1 MATDPVARSKPVSI
15 REVARESGVSL
26 TTVSL
31 ILNKGDQRISEATRR
46 RVLATIDRLGYR
58 PNRLAQGLQ
67 NRRSHIL
74 AILVPGL
81 KHAFADVYFGELISG
96 IYDEASRLGY
106 KILLEVATAG
116 FVRQRKYIELFD
128 QCFIDGLL
136 FVGAHEQH
144 RFLHDLASRQ
154 YPVLIVNN
162 YFAQERLDYV
172 VCDYAAAA
180 RLAAQHLFAL
190 GHRRVGMIRGAVE
203 VQTAMDARDAF
214 VETCRQLGTTVSDDL
229 IADGLYTEEG
239 GGAAVEELLRRE
251 PRLTAI
257 FAGNDKMAIGA
268 IRRLHQLGKRVPDD
282 ISVVGCDDIH
292 QAAFV
297 TPPLTT
303 VRTPLYDLGKR
314 SAQCM
319 IDLIRRKVKQCH
331 EILPVELVT
340 RESTA
345 PPPPR

>member
-1 MATDPVARSKPVSI
+1 MATNPATPSRPVSI

-46 RVLATIDRLGYR
+46 RVLATIERLGYR

-67 NRRSHIL
+67 SRRSHIL
-74 AILVPGL
+74 AILVPDL

-96 IYDEASRLGY
+96 IYDEANRLGY
-106 KILLEVATAG
+106 KILLEVATNA
-116 FVRQRKYIELFD
+116 FVRQRRYVELFD

-162 YFAQERLDYV
+162 YFAEERLNYV

-180 RLAAQHLFAL
+180 RLAARHLLDL
-190 GHRRVGMIRGAVE
+190 GHSRIGMIRGAIE
-203 VQTAMDARDAF
+203 VQTAMDARNAF
-214 VETCRQLGTTVSDDL
+214 VETLGQAGAAISEDL
-229 IADGLYTEEG
+229 VADGLYTEEG
-239 GGAAVEELLRRE
+239 GRAAAEELLKRA
-251 PRLTAI
+251 PGLTAI

-268 IRRLHQLGKRVPDD
+268 IHRLHQLGKRVPQD
-282 ISVVGCDDIH
+282 ISVIGCDDIH

-314 SAQCM
+314 SAQSM
-319 IDLIRRKVKQCH
+319 IDLIRRKVKQCQD
-331 EILPVELVT
+331 ILPVELVL

-345 PPPPR
+345 PPRE

>member
-1 MATDPVARSKPVSI
+1 M
-15 REVARESGVSL
+15 SL

-74 AILVPGL
+74 AILVPDL

-96 IYDEASRLGY
+96 IYDEANRIGY
-106 KILLEVATAG
+106 KILLEVATAA
-116 FVRQRKYIELFD
+116 FVRQRKYADLFER
-128 QCFIDGLL
+128 CFIDGLL

-172 VCDYAAAA
+172 VCDYASAA
-180 RLAAQHLFAL
+180 RLAARHLFDL
-190 GHRRVGMIRGAVE
+190 GHRRIGMIRGAIE
-203 VQTAMDARDAF
+203 VQTALDVRDAF
-214 VETCRQLGTTVSDDL
+214 VGTLREAGAEIPEELV
-229 IADGLYTEEG
+229 ADGLYTEEG
-239 GGAAVEELLRRE
+239 GEQAAEELLTRE

-268 IRRLHQLGKRVPDD
+268 VQRLHRLGKHVPQDV
-282 ISVVGCDDIH
+282 SVVGCDDIH

-319 IDLIRRKVKQCH
+319 IDLIRRKVKQCQ
-331 EILPVELVT
+331 EVLPVEMVT

-345 PPPPR
+345 PPRSA